1 MKYDIMRLIE
11 AHYVPAMREAYTGDF
26 ERDTLD
32 ALRELQELEGL
43 MEEVKEL
50 REEVSHMRNVI
61 SSCVSELEEL

>member
-43 MEEVKEL
+43 MGEVKEL
-50 REEVSHMRNVI
+50 REEVSHM
-61 SSCVSELEEL
+61 